1 MNAAPSPCPPVD
13 VELSAESLALID
25 LALAEDLGPHGLAGD
40 LSVRALGS
48 ERARHRARAKVVAKA
63 RGVLAGTELFRAVFE
78 RLAARVSERGASGRV
93 HFELAASDGRAVE
106 PGDLCFVFSGPGDLV
121 LAGER
126 TALNFLQRLSGV
138 ATRTREFVRAIEGT
152 GARIL
157 DTRKTTPGW
166 RLLEKSAVRHGGG
179 TNHRLGLYDQVL
191 LKENHFALAGG
202 DIARITA
209 AVRERVGAQV
219 VLTAEAQTLEE
230 ALAAASSGADVV
242 MLDNFDLERARA
254 GVARLRE
261 GRARGEFPRWVETEI
276 SGGVRLENVRA
287 WAETGVDRIS
297 IGALTHSAP
306 ALDTSLLIDLASA
319 DAKDAT

>member
-1 MNAAPSPCPPVD
+1 MNVAANPCPPISVD
-13 VELSAESLALID
+13 LPPEQVALID
-25 LALAEDLGPHGLAGD
+25 AALAEDLGPAGLAGD

-48 ERARHRARAKVVAKA
+48 ERALRHARAQVIAKA
-63 RGVLAGTELFRAVFE
+63 RGVLSGTRLFRAVFE
-78 RLAARVSERGASGRV
+78 RLAARVPERGAAARV
-93 HFELAASDGRAVE
+93 SFVTAACDGTAVE
-106 PGDLCFVFSGPGDLV
+106 PGDLCFAFSGPGDLL

-138 ATRTREFVRAIEGT
+138 ATRTREFVRAVEGT
-152 GARIL
+152 SARIL

-166 RLLEKSAVRHGGG
+166 RLLEKDAVRHGGG

-202 DIARITA
+202 DVARITA
-209 AVRERVGAQV
+209 AVRQRIGPQV
-219 VLTAEAQTLEE
+219 VLVAEARTLEE
-230 ALAAASSGADVV
+230 ALAAARSGADVV

-261 GRARGEFPRWVETEI
+261 ERARGAFPRRVETEI

-306 ALDTSLLIDLASA
+306 ALDTSMLIDLEGASTE
-319 DAKDAT
+319 DAT

>member
-1 MNAAPSPCPPVD
+1 MNAAASPCLSLSVD
-13 VELSAESLALID
+13 LPSEQIALID
-25 LALAEDLGPHGLAGD
+25 SALAEDLGPAGLAGD

-48 ERARHRARAKVVAKA
+48 DGALRRAHARVIAKA
-63 RGVLAGTELFRAVFE
+63 RGVLSGTRLFRAVFE
-78 RLAARVSERGASGRV
+78 RLAARVPERGASGLV
-93 HFELAASDGRAVE
+93 SFELSARDGAAVE
-106 PGDLCFVFSGPGDLV
+106 PGDLCFAFSGPGDLL

-138 ATRTREFVRAIEGT
+138 ATRTREFVRAVEGT

-166 RLLEKSAVRHGGG
+166 RLLEKDAVRHGGG
-179 TNHRLGLYDQVL
+179 TNHRLALYDQIL

-202 DIARITA
+202 DVARITA
-209 AVRERVGAQV
+209 AVRQHVGPQV
-219 VLTAEAQTLEE
+219 VLTAEARSLDE
-230 ALAAASSGADVV
+230 ALAAARSGADVV
-242 MLDNFDLERARA
+242 MLDNFDLERARV

-261 GRARGEFPRWVETEI
+261 GSARGEFPRRVETEI

-297 IGALTHSAP
+297 VGALTHSAP
-306 ALDTSLLIDLASA
+306 ALDTSMLIDLEGASTE
-319 DAKDAT
+319 DAT